1 MEGGAFYILFYG
13 VLSMLTCIVALYV
26 VARIARI
33 LRIRI
38 FADRQFRW
46 IFIAIGTMGVM
57 LMLALPLP
65 DKFNTLLSVI
75 LLAIV
80 VCVILNYIGR
90 K

>member
-1 MEGGAFYILFYG
+1 MEGMAFYILSYG
-13 VLSMLTCIVALYV
+13 VLSMFACIVGFYV
-26 VARIARI
+26 VARIARV

-38 FADRQFRW
+38 FDDRQFRW
-46 IFIAIGTMGVM
+46 IFIAIGTIGIM

-65 DKFNTLLSVI
+65 DKLNTLLSVI
-75 LLAIV
+75 LLALV